1 MTHGKSGWV
10 CDPQKCP
17 KRVPENSISYQ
28 VEKRYL
34 TTATIMF
41 LTSAKE
47 DQSPEE
53 FSEIFASRLEE
64 LTEEIIS
71 FEMEVLPL
79 NGGFIGHEIIGS
91 ELVPKK
97 TSKHRFRRQILD
109 EWDNLCAYCGQP
121 GDTLDHIL
129 ARSKGGSMSVV
140 NNLVC
145 CCKFCNGSKSDQ
157 PMLEWFRDQPFWNQE
172 REDCIK
178 YWMEHGTLDET

>member
-1 MTHGKSGWV
+1 MRAS
-10 CDPQKCP
+10 
-17 KRVPENSISYQ
+17 ENGASYQ

-47 DQSPEE
+47 DQEPEE

-64 LTEEIIS
+64 LTEEIVS
-71 FEMEVLPL
+71 FDMEVVPL
-79 NGGFIGHEIIGS
+79 SGGFIGHEIIGS

-109 EWDNLCAYCGQP
+109 EWDNRCAYCGQP

-140 NNLVC
+140 NNLLC
-145 CCKFCNGSKSDQ
+145 CCKFCNGSKSDKAVW
-157 PMLEWFRDQPFWNQE
+157 EWFRSQPFWSQE
-172 REDCIK
+172 REDLIS
-178 YWMEHGTLDET
+178 YWMEHGTLDQP